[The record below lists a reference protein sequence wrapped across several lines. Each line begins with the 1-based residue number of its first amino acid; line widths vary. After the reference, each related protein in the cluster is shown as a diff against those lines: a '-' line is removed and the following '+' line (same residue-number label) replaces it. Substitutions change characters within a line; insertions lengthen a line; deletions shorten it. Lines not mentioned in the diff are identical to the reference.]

1 MTRHVLG
8 LGVGEEEEKGEEERR
23 GRGKEEKVL
32 TLVINSRTSSKPFIL
47 KS

>member
-23 GRGKEEKVL
+23 GERKGRKSP
-32 TLVINSRTSSKPFIL
+32 NSCDKF
-47 KS
+47 